1 MTHVPTSPLP
11 DVVAAVVAAYRRVPE
26 VVAVAIAG
34 SVATDLADD
43 RADIDLYVYAT
54 EPIAIPTRAAI
65 AARFATRSELGN
77 TGREPGGNDKW
88 VHGQT
93 GRHIDIT
100 YRRLGWIEEQLNRM
114 LVRHE
119 ASVGYSTCVWHNVLH
134 SAPLYDQDGWYRA
147 LQAFAQCPYP
157 ELLKRAIVAKNHPIL
172 RQTLSSYLSQIEQAM
187 HRGDS
192 VSVQHRV
199 TAVLAS
205 YFDILFAVNEL
216 PHPGEKRLLP
226 FALTHCAKRPCRMED
241 RVRSLLG
248 VPAMPTTPA
257 VIAAVRGL
265 LEDLDA
271 LLAAE
276 GLLAPAVSAVRDAG
290 SPPSG

>member
-1 MTHVPTSPLP
+1 MAHVPTSPLP

-43 RADIDLYVYAT
+43 RADIDLYVYAA
-54 EPIAIPTRAAI
+54 EPIAIPTAPPLPPASPRAPNWATPAGNQ
-65 AARFATRSELGN
+65 AATTNGFTAKL
-77 TGREPGGNDKW
+77 
-88 VHGQT
+88 

-147 LQAFAQCPYP
+147 LQASAKCPYP

-172 RQTLSSYLSQIEQAM
+172 R
-187 HRGDS
+187 R
-192 VSVQHRV
+192 R
-199 TAVLAS
+199 
-205 YFDILFAVNEL
+205 
-216 PHPGEKRLLP
+216 
-226 FALTHCAKRPCRMED
+226 
-241 RVRSLLG
+241 
-248 VPAMPTTPA
+248 
-257 VIAAVRGL
+257 
-265 LEDLDA
+265 
-271 LLAAE
+271 
-276 GLLAPAVSAVRDAG
+276 
-290 SPPSG
+290 SPPT